1 MSRRDGNSHHSGA
14 HRSGSRHGSSPYSS
28 SHRNVAH
35 DSGAHDGSAG
45 DESRS
50 GEGFAKPAKKSLGQH
65 FLHERGIVDKL
76 ILAIDP
82 KPGERIVEI
91 GPGQGALT
99 FPLLDRHG
107 ALTAI
112 EFDRDLLEPLTA
124 AAQAHGALRLIHADV
139 LDVDFSALAAEA
151 PDGSENR
158 SIRLVGNLPYNL
170 SSPILFHA
178 LDHAS
183 GGSVIR
189 DMHFMLQKEVV
200 DRMAAAPGSKVYGRL
215 SVMLQAYC
223 AVTALFK
230 VPPGAFRP
238 PPKVDSAVVRLVPRP
253 ASTIDIDDPARFAAI
268 VRDAF
273 GQRRK
278 TLRNALAAQCDQAV
292 FAAAGIDPQTRA
304 EQLAVADFVRL
315 ANAAGRA

>member
-1 MSRRDGNSHHSGA
+1 MSIDSA
-14 HRSGSRHGSSPYSS
+14 AF
-28 SHRNVAH
+28 RN
-35 DSGAHDGSAG
+35 
-45 DESRS
+45 
-50 GEGFAKPAKKSLGQH
+50 PAKKSLGQH
-65 FLHERGIVDKL
+65 FLHERHIVDKL
-76 ILAIDP
+76 VLAIDP
-82 KPGERIVEI
+82 RPGDRIVEI

-124 AAQAHGALRLIHADV
+124 AAKAHGALTLIHSDV
-139 LDVDFSALAAEA
+139 MNVDFTALAAGTPA
-151 PDGSENR
+151 DDGQ
-158 SIRLVGNLPYNL
+158 IRLVGNLPYNL

-178 LDHAS
+178 LDHATA
-183 GGSVIR
+183 VR

-223 AVTALFK
+223 TVTALFK

-238 PPKVDSAVVRLVPRP
+238 PPKVDSAVVRLVPHPP
-253 ASTIDIDDPARFAAI
+253 AQVGIDDPRRFAEI
-268 VRDAF
+268 VRAAF

-278 TLRNALAAQCDQAV
+278 TLRNAVGSVCTTDEIL
-292 FAAAGIDPQTRA
+292 AAGIDPQARA
-304 EQLAVADFVRL
+304 EQLAVADFIRL
-315 ANAAGRA
+315 SNLSAATQTAADID

>member
-1 MSRRDGNSHHSGA
+1 MSRDYAPSDATFG
-14 HRSGSRHGSSPYSS
+14 
-28 SHRNVAH
+28 
-35 DSGAHDGSAG
+35 
-45 DESRS
+45 
-50 GEGFAKPAKKSLGQH
+50 KQAKKSLGQH

-76 ILAIDP
+76 VLAIDP
-82 KPGERIVEI
+82 RPGDRIVEI

-124 AAQAHGALRLIHADV
+124 AAKAHGDLTLIHADV
-139 LDVDFSALAAEA
+139 MNVDFTALAGDT
-151 PDGSENR
+151 PF
-158 SIRLVGNLPYNL
+158 RLVGNLPYNL

-178 LDHAS
+178 LDHAAA
-183 GGSVIR
+183 VR

-200 DRMAAAPGSKVYGRL
+200 DRMAAGPGSKVYGRL

-223 AVTALFK
+223 TVTALFK

-253 ASTIDIDDPARFAAI
+253 PAEIGIDDPRRFAEV
-268 VRDAF
+268 VRAAF

-278 TLRNALAAQCDQAV
+278 TLRNAVSSVCTV
-292 FAAAGIDPQTRA
+292 EEIIAAGIDPQRRA
-304 EQLAVADFVRL
+304 EQLEVADFVRL
-315 ANAAGRA
+315 ANLTVAPGTAGTSA